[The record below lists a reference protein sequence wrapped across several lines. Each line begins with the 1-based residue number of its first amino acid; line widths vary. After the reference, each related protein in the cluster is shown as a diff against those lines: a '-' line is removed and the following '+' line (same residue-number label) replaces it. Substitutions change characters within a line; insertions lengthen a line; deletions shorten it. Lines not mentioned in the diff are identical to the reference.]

1 MRRTLKNHEP
11 LGINDI
17 RQSLDLNSRRFK
29 NAEGVHI
36 KPTVAGASPAEWLI
50 PEGEQANEAVLYLH
64 GGAYVSGSL
73 ESHRSLA
80 SNIAKSSKVRVL
92 LVEYRLAPEHP
103 YPAAIDDATKAFE
116 WIQAEHSIPAD
127 RIIIIGD
134 SAGGGLTLATAMRLR
149 DTSKRLPCSLICL
162 SPWTDLSLSG
172 ESIKTM
178 LKKDPFFS
186 NTDFVAQAALDYAG
200 SMSLESA
207 EISPLFGS
215 LKGLPPIFIQVGSD
229 EILLSD
235 SLRLANLA
243 RISGVDVQVK
253 VWRGMWHVWQSFGN
267 WMPESRDAIAEV
279 GYIIQKN
286 LSK

>member
-1 MRRTLKNHEP
+1 MRRTLKKSES
-11 LGINDI
+11 LGLNDI
-17 RQSLDLNSRRFK
+17 RQSMDINSRRFK
-29 NAEGVHI
+29 NAVGVQI

-50 PEGEQANEAVLYLH
+50 PEGEHANAAVLYLH

-80 SNIAKSSKVRVL
+80 SNIAKSSNVRVL

-116 WIQAEHSIPAD
+116 WIQAKYSIPAD
-127 RIIIIGD
+127 RIIIMGD

-149 DTSKRLPCSLICL
+149 DTSKPLPCSLICL

-172 ESIKTM
+172 ESIITKIN
-178 LKKDPFFS
+178 KDPFFS

-235 SLRLANLA
+235 SLSLANLA
-243 RISGVDVQVK
+243 RDSGVDIQIK
-253 VWRGMWHVWQSFGN
+253 VWQDMWHVWQCFGN
-267 WMPESRDAIAEV
+267 WMPESRDAISEL
-279 GYIIQKN
+279 GYVIQKH